1 LEKVFAMVPLPEL
14 EAELP
19 VALDDE
25 FECPGAGEV
34 FCVALILSIKGK
46 VKANSIGRSKA
57 RWFNIELIVPW
68 IAKCLGIG
76 SNTSSNHS
84 DSE

>member
-1 LEKVFAMVPLPEL
+1 MVSLSEL

-25 FECPGAGEV
+25 FECPGTGEV
-34 FCVALILSIKGK
+34 FCVALILSMKGE
-46 VKANSIGRSKA
+46 VKARSKA

-68 IAKCLGIG
+68 IAKHLGIG
-76 SNTSSNHS
+76 SDTSSNHS